1 MAELA
6 MTMARKP
13 AIKMIT
19 KAGLSGNTIIKKAV
33 RNPLSLVLR
42 NKPVSRIGAS
52 LEEFSR
58 NG

>member
-1 MAELA
+1 